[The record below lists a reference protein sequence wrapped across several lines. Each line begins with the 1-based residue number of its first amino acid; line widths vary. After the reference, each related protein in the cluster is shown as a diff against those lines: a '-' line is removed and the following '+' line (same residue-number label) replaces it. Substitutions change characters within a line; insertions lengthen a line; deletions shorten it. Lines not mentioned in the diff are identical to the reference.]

1 MTERAGRRLGSGL
14 VFAVAACA
22 PAWAQPPAPV
32 VSGGADGAPVAVE
45 MPALPVPGEVADDL
59 EVQRRLREVQAEI
72 EMLGGAEPAGDG
84 AVALYPGWPDLRG
97 LAELAPIRTV
107 AHPRNQSVPVLTA
120 TLRHTTIQ
128 LAPDE
133 SIVDF
138 VVGDSVYFDVRG
150 ADNVAFVK
158 AMALGR
164 RTRLSLVTAANRTY
178 SFDVFAT
185 EAYRPDEVL
194 VVEWWAGGGEP
205 DAENGGG
212 PTLVPGFDPD
222 GLVLDFAPAGAVAG
236 YEAQI
241 RAAEQDV
248 RRIEEDAVREEIRI
262 RELGAARFADYLRAY
277 PRRVQMRY
285 RLSDEARA
293 APLLLTQI
301 WTDGQF
307 TYLRS
312 RSEESPALYSLTGD
326 EGEEPV
332 FVNYTLSPNGLYVV
346 NHVLGAG
353 YAQLQGARGEWHLWE
368 VPPLS
373 LLTEV
378 ALPRGAEGPRWVETR
393 SSRPF
398 VRRRGKLLA
407 WVGVA
412 ATAAVVTTLKVFR

>member
-1 MTERAGRRLGSGL
+1 MTERAGRWMGSGL
-14 VFAVAACA
+14 VAAMLLPA
-22 PAWAQPPAPV
+22 PLWAQPPAPV
-32 VSGGADGAPVAVE
+32 VPGGADGAPVAVQ
-45 MPALPVPGEVADDL
+45 MPDLPAPGEVLDDA
-59 EVQRRLREVQAEI
+59 EVDRRLREVEAEI
-72 EMLGGAEPAGDG
+72 EMLGGSGPAADG
-84 AVALYPGWPDLRG
+84 VPLHPGWPDLRA
-97 LAELAPIRTV
+97 LAELPPIRNV
-107 AHPRNQSVPVLTA
+107 RHPRNQSVPVLTA

-128 LAPDE
+128 LADDE

-164 RTRLSLVTAANRTY
+164 RTRLSLVTASNRTY

-185 EAYRPDEVL
+185 EAHRPDEVL
-194 VVEWWAGGGEP
+194 VVDWWAGGDEGEG
-205 DAENGGG
+205 DNGEG
-212 PTLVPGFDPD
+212 PSLVPGFDPD
-222 GLVLDFAPAGAVAG
+222 GLVLDFAPAGVVAG

-248 RRIEEDAVREEIRI
+248 RRIEEDAAREEIRI
-262 RELGAARFADYLRAY
+262 RELGSRRFGEYLRAY

-285 RLSDEARA
+285 RLSEEARA

-312 RSEESPALYSLTGD
+312 RSEESPALYSLTGN

-346 NHVLGAG
+346 DHVLGAG
-353 YAQLQGARGEWHLWE
+353 FAQLQGARGEWHLWDT
-368 VPPLS
+368 PPLS

-378 ALPRGAEGPRWVETR
+378 ALPRGGDGPRWVETR

-412 ATAAVVTTLKVFR
+412 AVGAVVTLRVVR